1 MKDLNFFENYLEK
14 PEFNIDTRLII
25 YFTAIILALF
35 IVIYTVST
43 QVKIRSISKDIAKL
57 QTTIEDERINQR
69 IENIKEKQAELDEFS
84 DSLEQVQIFDN
95 MVEEE
100 NIIDSYLLESIVSKM
115 PEDVFFTSISIYSEE
130 IQIVGNAKDKWAIAQ
145 LQKNLESIE
154 DFHQIFI
161 SNISSEEGYC
171 NFILNIYLKDVN
183 MDNGEASDEATNDK
197 KVETEEETH
206 EESDE
211 E

>member
-1 MKDLNFFENYLEK
+1 MKDLNFFENYVEK

-57 QTTIEDERINQR
+57 QTTIDDERINQR
-69 IENIKEKQAELDEFS
+69 IENIKEKQAELEEFS

-100 NIIDSYLLESIVSKM
+100 NIIDSYLLENIVSKM

>member
-1 MKDLNFFENYLEK
+1 MKDLNFFENYVEK

-57 QTTIEDERINQR
+57 QTTIDDERINQR

-100 NIIDSYLLESIVSKM
+100 NIIDSYLLENIVSKM

>member
-1 MKDLNFFENYLEK
+1 MKDLNFFENYVEK
-14 PEFNIDTRLII
+14 PQFNIDTRLII

-57 QTTIEDERINQR
+57 QTTIDDERINQR

-100 NIIDSYLLESIVSKM
+100 NIIDSYLLENIVSKM

>member
-1 MKDLNFFENYLEK
+1 MKDLNFFENYVEK

-100 NIIDSYLLESIVSKM
+100 NIIDSYLLENIVSKM

>member
-100 NIIDSYLLESIVSKM
+100 NIIDSYLLENIVSKM

>member
-1 MKDLNFFENYLEK
+1 MKDLNFFENYVEK
-14 PEFNIDTRLII
+14 PQFNIDTRLII

-57 QTTIEDERINQR
+57 QTTIDDERINQR
-69 IENIKEKQAELDEFS
+69 IENIKEKQAELEEFS

-100 NIIDSYLLESIVSKM
+100 NIIDSYLLENIVSKM

>member
-1 MKDLNFFENYLEK
+1 MKDLNFFENYVEK

-57 QTTIEDERINQR
+57 QTTIDDERINQR

-100 NIIDSYLLESIVSKM
+100 NIIDSYLLENIVSKM

-183 MDNGEASDEATNDK
+183 MDNGETSDEATNDK